1 MDTLQFV
8 SNNLKIP
15 LVGRVGLNEGQFERN
30 RKAPE
35 NISAYH
41 QSTNYLHKRANI
53 YRHRRY
59 IIFTALLKALSLCNT

>member
-35 NISAYH
+35 NIIAYH
-41 QSTNYLHKRANI
+41 QSNNYLHKRANI
-53 YRHRRY
+53 NRH
-59 IIFTALLKALSLCNT
+59 